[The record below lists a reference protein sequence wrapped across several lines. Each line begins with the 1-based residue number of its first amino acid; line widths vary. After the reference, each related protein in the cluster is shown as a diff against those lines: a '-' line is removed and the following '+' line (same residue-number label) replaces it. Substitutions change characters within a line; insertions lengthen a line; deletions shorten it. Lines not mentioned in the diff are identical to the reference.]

1 MTNISGASNYLN
13 NQQLMT
19 ISDNLVGVSKTSNAS
34 LFNDVKRLDEDKD
47 EEIERPESGIAKLV
61 SLGNAILNKL
71 ANLFGMDLN
80 KPIEN
85 QPPATF
91 EDAQNEQ
98 IVENYFKP
106 ITNKVMD
113 ASPQQVKEGALE
125 NMVNAE
131 QIEYTFNAIKADKQ
145 SQGLEVISEVEGE
158 NRKEVIFSDGSDLSI
173 SNDGKYITYNAP
185 AADGSEASAQL
196 EYYNNGPNIEGFS
209 IGEITSDRKGPSI
222 IDEFD
227 YSNGNLS
234 QEELNKKDNAETYTR
249 VASYEHESFANGSS
263 TENIYQ
269 ISKGR
274 DHTKKVKGVGDS
286 EVYTNSIEI
295 GNAVEIKNNK

>member
-1 MTNISGASNYLN
+1 MSNISGASNSLN

-34 LFNDVKRLDEDKD
+34 LFNDVKRLDENKN

-80 KPIEN
+80 KPTEN
-85 QPPATF
+85 HPSATF

-98 IVENYFKP
+98 IVDNYFKP

-145 SQGLEVISEVEGE
+145 SQGIEVISEVEGE

-196 EYYNNGPNIEGFS
+196 EYYNDGSSIERFS
-209 IGEITSDRKGPSI
+209 IGEITSDGKGPS
-222 IDEFD
+222 E
-227 YSNGNLS
+227 
-234 QEELNKKDNAETYTR
+234 NAETYTR
-249 VASYEHESFANGSS
+249 EASYERESFANGSS

-269 ISKGR
+269 ISIGR

-286 EVYTNSIEI
+286 EVYTKSIEI